1 MKHLL
6 FLLGILSQEARQR
19 NFILKSLIL
28 GIFYFTIALILFDFK
43 TYESILSQSYPFV
56 VKLNIS
62 YLLFIG
68 SFSILGLRD
77 TILIILISFLFGI
90 NLELVLRKL
99 KFLKDRGGL
108 HITFGAG
115 LLSLVAA
122 GCASCGLSFAS
133 VLGIAALV
141 SLLPFRGLELYIVS
155 ILILLVSLLYNLR
168 TLVRVCKINRLK

>member
-1 MKHLL
+1 VKHLL
-6 FLLGILSQEARQR
+6 FLLGILIQEIKQR
-19 NFILKSLIL
+19 NFLFKSLL
-28 GIFYFTIALILFDFK
+28 LSLCYFVIALILFDFR
-43 TYESILSQSYPFV
+43 TYESVISQSYSFAT
-56 VKLNIS
+56 KLNITS
-62 YLLFIG
+62 LIFMG
-68 SFSILGLRD
+68 SFSILGIRD
-77 TILIILISFLFGI
+77 SILIGVISFLFGI

-99 KFLKDRGGL
+99 KSLKDRGGL

-155 ILILLVSLLYNLR
+155 IVILLISLFLNLQ
-168 TLVRVCKINRLK
+168 TLVRVCKLK

>member
-6 FLLGILSQEARQR
+6 FLLGILIQESKQR
-19 NFILKSLIL
+19 NFILKSLIFGL
-28 GIFYFTIALILFDFK
+28 IYLTFALILFDYR
-43 TYESILSQSYPFV
+43 TYESVLSQSYSFTA
-56 VKLNIS
+56 KLNICW
-62 YLLFIG
+62 LIFIG
-68 SFSILGLRD
+68 SFSILGVRD
-77 TILIILISFLFGI
+77 SILVIIISLLFGI

-99 KFLKDRGGL
+99 KFLKKRGGL

-141 SLLPFRGLELYIVS
+141 SLLPFHGLELYIVS
-155 ILILLVSLLYNLR
+155 IIILLSSLLLNLQ
-168 TLVRVCKINRLK
+168 TLVVVCKLK